1 MKRYLLALLV
11 FLFGVS
17 IVGLSIWRSR
27 PPLITLAAENENETS
42 IEEVVAETEPVE
54 VLEEDDY
61 SLPYPGI
68 LPDHPLYFLKMIR
81 DRVKLWLTRDALA
94 RAELMLHYAD
104 KRVAASLSLA
114 EKGKAGLAASTA
126 TKAEM
131 YFEQALGE
139 VERAADSG
147 RDTSTF
153 YEKALRSSKKH
164 QKVLVGVLSQIPD
177 EAKSVVEAALE
188 TSRLGQKRVVDV
200 VGEPEPVMDEE
211 GGEAV
216 EEEEVLG
223 EEVEEAEMED
233 EGVEIE

>member
-1 MKRYLLALLV
+1 MKRYLLALLAL
-11 FLFGVS
+11 LFGVS
-17 IVGLSIWRSR
+17 VVGLSIWRSR
-27 PPLITLAAENENETS
+27 PPILTLAAENES
-42 IEEVVAETEPVE
+42 SVEEIVVETEPAE

-81 DRVKLWLTRDALA
+81 ERVRLWLTRDALV

-131 YFEQALGE
+131 YLEQALGE
-139 VERAADSG
+139 AELAAGSGKDTSEFYERA
-147 RDTSTF
+147 
-153 YEKALRSSKKH
+153 LLSSEKH
-164 QKVLVGVLSQIPD
+164 QKVLVGVLSRVPD

-188 TSRLGQKRVVDV
+188 TNRSGQQRIVEV
-200 VGEPEPVMDEE
+200 VGEPEPVSDEE
-211 GGEAV
+211 GEGGV
-216 EEEEVLG
+216 EGEEVLD
-223 EEVEEAEMED
+223 EEVEFKMEG
-233 EGVEIE
+233 EEKE